1 MPVTKLKP
9 APLKYPNGGG
19 LQAAGKPKSQQLEMD
34 ALKAKHEVE
43 LQKLREKHAASNKPR
58 FQAPKKAMRRPQGR

>member
-1 MPVTKLKP
+1 MLTKVQP

-19 LQAAGKPKSQQLEMD
+19 LNIMAKKTPKSQKLEMD

-43 LQKLREKHAASNKPR
+43 IAKLQEKHAAANN
-58 FQAPKKAMRRPQGR
+58 PKKIKSGKSN

>member
-1 MPVTKLKP
+1 MLTKVKP

-19 LQAAGKPKSQQLEMD
+19 LNTMAQKAPKSQKLEMD

-43 LQKLREKHAASNKPR
+43 IAKLQEKHASANKP
-58 FQAPKKAMRRPQGR
+58 KKIKSGKGN